1 MKNNNDLMIKA
12 FIMLFLFIIG
22 MIGYVCYY
30 RGVFDNT
37 SNNETEE
44 EATKEKNIKDHLYKF
59 VTAASIYSDTGYS
72 STAQAFYNGT
82 NGIDPDIKYKMTYNV
97 IVNIDQNYKSNVV
110 LSTEEASKM
119 TTIVPGDLGG
129 EEVDVVKISDFNK
142 VYEELFHEK
151 PNYNLNTISNIGCP
165 SPLGFNNDLDKMYLF
180 YRCEG
185 NSYSEYDSNIVS
197 YDEDDTYYYVHQEGT
212 FKSSIEESDVV
223 VYKILWKF
231 DKDLNFVSTGR
242 E

>member
-1 MKNNNDLMIKA
+1 MKNNNLMIKA
-12 FIMLFLFIIG
+12 FILLFIFIIG

-37 SNNETEE
+37 TNEDVEE
-44 EATKEKNIKDHLYKF
+44 SSKEKNVKEYLNRFIS
-59 VTAASIYSDTGYS
+59 AASIYSDTGYS

-82 NGIDPDIKYKMTYNV
+82 NNIDSDIKYKMTYNV
-97 IVNIDQNYKSNVV
+97 IYNIDNNYKSNVV

-119 TTIVPGDLGG
+119 TTIVPGDVSG
-129 EEVDVVKISDFNK
+129 EEVDVVKISEFNK

-151 PNYNLNTISNIGCP
+151 PNYNINTISNIGCP

-185 NSYSEYDSNIVS
+185 NSYSEYESVITSIEEKDNN
-197 YDEDDTYYYVHQEGT
+197 YYVHQEGS
-212 FKSSIEESDVV
+212 FKNSIEESDVI
-223 VYKILWKF
+223 VYKVLWKF
-231 DKDLNFVSTGR
+231 DKDLNFISTSR